1 MNVILRKFVKMI
13 KILFLAANPSDTTQ
27 LRLSEEIRSID
38 EKLRQT
44 EYRDKFNIQQHW
56 AVRVGDLEGYLLR
69 HKPDIVH
76 FSGHG
81 SLSSEIIIE
90 DNIGKSHPISV
101 EALSQLFSIF
111 KKNIRCVVLNAC
123 YSEHQARAIVGH
135 IEYVIGMS
143 KEITDSAAVSFA
155 ASFYQALGYGTGIK
169 TAFDLGCAQISLE
182 NLIEKDTPKLLTST
196 SQSAIGTIH
205 INSSQKSKYLSQST
219 EDSFSQFDIAIAR
232 FSILSLLKDVPQE
245 NLGLR
250 IGDICRILCVQKR
263 KTVVQALIN
272 MEINGLVIKIKQGK
286 SAFWQISKFGK
297 DTLERLEKKIP
308 IRINSII

>member
-1 MNVILRKFVKMI
+1 MI
-13 KILFLAANPSDTTQ
+13 KILFLAANPSDTT
-27 LRLSEEIRSID
+27 RLKLAEEIRSID
-38 EKLRQT
+38 EKLHQT
-44 EYRDKFNIQQHW
+44 EYRDKFNIHQQW
-56 AVRVGDLEGYLLR
+56 AVRVSDLEGYLLR

-81 SLSSEIIIE
+81 SHSSEIIIE
-90 DNIGKSHPISV
+90 DNFGKSHSV
-101 EALSQLFSIF
+101 SIEALSQLFSIF
-111 KKNIRCVVLNAC
+111 KENIRCVVLNAC
-123 YSEHQARAIVGH
+123 YSEPQAKAIARH

-182 NLIEKDTPKLLTST
+182 NLMEKDTPKLLTST
-196 SQSAIGTIH
+196 SQSELGTIH
-205 INSSQKSKYLSQST
+205 IHSLQQSKYLSQSP
-219 EDSFSQFDIAIAR
+219 EDSFSQFDITLAR

-250 IGDICRILCVQKR
+250 IGDICHILHIQKR

-272 MEINGLVIKIKQGK
+272 MEINGLVIKNKQGK
-286 SAFWQISKFGK
+286 GAFWQISKFGK
-297 DTLERLEKKIP
+297 ETLERLREKVP
-308 IRINSII
+308 IRIETIQ